1 MTHPLVWGSII
12 GYNPQEGFSIKWQQD
27 RRDSRI
33 YFFVNPALFWRPR
46 GAVLLNMANPVQKP
60 SPKPLLF
67 WQFFPEISTN
77 IHCTGHSPKAGF
89 AFWRKL
95 EPKTKTWSRPQNCF
109 RILAKLGAKNKNP
122 VTAPKLIPHFGK
134 TWSQKT
140 KNLVTTPKLIS
151 DFGETWSQKQ
161 NPSHS

>member
-1 MTHPLVWGSII
+1 
-12 GYNPQEGFSIKWQQD
+12 
-27 RRDSRI
+27 
-33 YFFVNPALFWRPR
+33 
-46 GAVLLNMANPVQKP
+46 
-60 SPKPLLF
+60 
-67 WQFFPEISTN
+67 
-77 IHCTGHSPKAGF
+77 
-89 AFWRKL
+89 
-95 EPKTKTWSRPQNCF
+95 
-109 RILAKLGAKNKNP
+109 LAKLGAKNKNP